1 MEACDAYSIR
11 ELKRLALELRTLAV
25 FCALKKDPVIAALME
40 FLDNCDKENEIAV
53 EKYCTMASELYR
65 CCYAKDAAACG
76 VPCGDDLSR
85 YVLGIVGDDENVYM
99 RGLGRNG
106 ENVGNIAQSVENE
119 LEVLQKVA
127 DLRSELL
134 CNAIRCTCKLPKWSN
149 SKTNIATYYKDRI
162 NNVGK
167 YGYGIYA
174 RYRMFCIDADGTIA
188 AVRYPDETRLSELVD
203 YKREQGI
210 IMENTKAL
218 LAGRPAA
225 NILLTGDAGTGKS
238 STVKAVVNE
247 LYSEGLRI
255 VEVRKDQLGR
265 IPLLLDELTNNPLK
279 FIIFIDD
286 LSFGNTDDNF
296 GALKAVLEGSV
307 SARSQNVVIYAT
319 GNRRHLVK
327 ESFADREGD
336 DVHRNDT
343 MQEVVSLS
351 ERFGIHITFQRP
363 DKATYID
370 IVRHLADAR
379 GIEYDPALLELEAER
394 YILLRGSTRSARA
407 AKQFID
413 GIVSGQDVRIK

>member
-1 MEACDAYSIR
+1 MTEKDKRLSDAYSIG
-11 ELKRLALELRTLAV
+11 ELKRLTLELRTLTV
-25 FCALKKDPVIAALME
+25 FCALKKDPVISALVE
-40 FLDNCDKENEIAV
+40 FLDNCDKEKDIAT
-53 EKYCTMASELYR
+53 EKYCAV
-65 CCYAKDAAACG
+65 AAAIYEGCYG
-76 VPCGDDLSR
+76 DCYGDDLSR
-85 YVLGIVGDDENVYM
+85 YVLGIVGNDENVYM
-99 RGLGRNG
+99 RGLGRHERNI
-106 ENVGNIAQSVENE
+106 GNISLSVDNE
-119 LEVLQKVA
+119 LEILQKVA

-134 CNAIRCTCKLPKWSN
+134 CDVIHCTCKLPKWSN
-149 SKTNIATYYKDRI
+149 SETNIVEYYKDRI
-162 NNVGK
+162 ENVGK

-174 RYRMFCIDADGTIA
+174 RHRMFFIDADGVIA
-188 AVRYPDETRLSELVD
+188 PVRYPDEIRLDELVD

-247 LYSEGLRI
+247 LCGEGLRI

-286 LSFGNTDDNF
+286 LSFSSADDNF

-327 ESFADREGD
+327 ESFSEREGD

-343 MQEVVSLS
+343 LQEVVSLS
-351 ERFGIHITFQRP
+351 ERFGIHVTFHRP
-363 DKATYID
+363 DKATYLD
-370 IVRHLADAR
+370 IVRHLADAQ
-379 GIEYDPALLELEAER
+379 GIEYEPALLELEAER

-413 GIVSGQDVRIK
+413 GIVSGQDVKIR